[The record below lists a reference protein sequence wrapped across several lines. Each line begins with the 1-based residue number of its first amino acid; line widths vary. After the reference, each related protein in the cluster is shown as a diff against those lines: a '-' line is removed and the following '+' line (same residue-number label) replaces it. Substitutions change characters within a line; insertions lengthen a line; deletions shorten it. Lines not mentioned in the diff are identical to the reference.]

1 MADTNFVLVAEDDRD
16 DVYLLRWA
24 FGRAGLDPQIIDV
37 SDGAL
42 AIDYLGGT
50 PPFDDRLLHPL
61 PSLLVL
67 DLKLPKV
74 TGLDVLAWLA
84 ARRDLSWL
92 PVVVLSASSF
102 PGDAQRALKL
112 GAREFLTKPNNVDE
126 FIPMVRGLHARWLAS
141 DEPVTPAE
149 IGVGQPQA
157 QLALRL

>member
-1 MADTNFVLVAEDDRD
+1 MDDRNFVLVAEDDRD

-37 SDGAL
+37 SDGAV
-42 AIDYLGGT
+42 AIDYLSGT
-50 PPFDDRLLHPL
+50 PPFDDRRLHPL
-61 PSLLVL
+61 PKLLVL
-67 DLKLPKV
+67 DLKMPKV
-74 TGLDVLAWLA
+74 TGFDVLAWLS

-92 PVVVLSASSF
+92 PAVVLSASSF

-112 GAREFLTKPNNVDE
+112 GAREFVIKPNDVDGL
-126 FIPMVRGLHARWLAS
+126 IPMVRGLHARWLAA

-149 IGVGQPQA
+149 IGAAQPQA